1 MRRGAAWLL
10 AAAALTPAVA
20 LAHERF
26 VKHNLKY
33 PLHLEYFHRTPGAL
47 LGMNANMRQIG
58 MLTFA
63 VLAAFLIVWFFR
75 QRIDS
80 YLDRALQGR
89 LPGAPQR
96 FVHELASFVMD
107 KPVRL
112 GWFHAVGEW
121 AVILFLRSPA
131 LVLMYSATNDSL
143 VMPSYPLEPTSAG
156 FFKFVQVGLGLLIL
170 TQAFLPLSGALILG
184 TWLYLFRW
192 GWMVAVDALP
202 VVTVAAVYV
211 SSPWQ
216 SHKLAITQLN
226 QRQMR
231 WVRLILGFGFT
242 ALGWFKLYNHNLT
255 AGVADNY
262 PWVMDDPLLRFFAM
276 GTDPTFR
283 RENWIVAFGMSEVLS
298 GFMLMTGVFTRV
310 WCLMMLW
317 VFTKLML
324 VDFGW
329 DEIPHIYPIGA
340 LMAVMF
346 SNKLDTEFSR
356 VEDLERKAAERG
368 RIAGQFGVVV
378 TASLAIA
385 LGAVLPILYLL
396 TFADRSNL

>member
-10 AAAALTPAVA
+10 AGLALMPAVV

-33 PLHLEYFHRTPGAL
+33 PLHDEYFRRTPGAL
-47 LGMNANMRQIG
+47 LGMNPNMLRIG
-58 MLTFA
+58 SVVFA

-75 QRIDS
+75 QRIDT
-80 YLDRALQGR
+80 LVDRVVQAR

-96 FVHELASFVMD
+96 IVHEVASFVMD
-107 KPVRL
+107 KPVRV
-112 GWFHAVGEW
+112 GWFHALGEW

-143 VMPSYPLEPTSAG
+143 VMPSYPLEPTSAT
-156 FFKFVQVGLGLLIL
+156 FFKFIQVALGILIL
-170 TQAFLPLSGALILG
+170 TQMFLPLSGALILG

-216 SHKLAITQLN
+216 SHKLAITNLN
-226 QRQMR
+226 RQQMR
-231 WVRLILGFGFT
+231 WVRLILGFGFV

-262 PWVMDDPLLRFFAM
+262 PWVMNDPMLGFFSM
-276 GTDPTFR
+276 GTDPAFH
-283 RENWIVAFGMSEVLS
+283 RENWIVSFGLAEVLS

-317 VFTKLML
+317 VFTKLMV

-356 VEDLERKAAERG
+356 VEDLERKAARG
-368 RIAGQFGVVV
+368 GRTARQLAVVV
-378 TASLAIA
+378 AASLAIA
-385 LGAVLPILYLL
+385 LVAVFPLLYLL

>member
-10 AAAALTPAVA
+10 AATVLLPDVV

-33 PLHLEYFHRTPGAL
+33 PLHLEYFRQTPGAL
-47 LGMNANMRQIG
+47 LGLNPNMRQIG
-58 MLTFA
+58 SVAFA
-63 VLAAFLIVWFFR
+63 LLAAFLILWFFR
-75 QRIDS
+75 QRINAFV
-80 YLDRALQGR
+80 DRAVQAR
-89 LPGAPQR
+89 LPGEPQR
-96 FVHELASFVMD
+96 IVHELASFVMD

-112 GWFHAVGEW
+112 GWFHALGEW

-143 VMPSYPLEPTSAG
+143 VMPSYPLEPTSAT

-170 TQAFLPLSGALILG
+170 TQAFLPLSGALVLG

-226 QRQMR
+226 RRQMR
-231 WVRLILGFGFT
+231 WVRLILGFGFA

-262 PWVMDDPLLRFFAM
+262 PWVMNDPLLAFFTM

-283 RENWIVAFGMSEVLS
+283 RENWIVSFGLAEVLS
-298 GFMLMTGVFTRV
+298 GFMIMTGVFTRF
-310 WCLMMLW
+310 WCLVMLW

-356 VEDLERKAAERG
+356 VEALERKAAERG
-368 RIAGQFGVVV
+368 KVVGQFAVVV
-378 TASLAIA
+378 AASLAIA
-385 LGAVLPILYLL
+385 LLAVLPILYLL

>member
-1 MRRGAAWLL
+1 MRRGAAWML
-10 AAAALTPAVA
+10 AGLSLAPGVV

-33 PLHLEYFHRTPGAL
+33 PLHLEYFRRTPGAL
-47 LGMNANMRQIG
+47 LGMNPNLLRIG
-58 MLTFA
+58 TVEFV

-75 QRIDS
+75 QRIDG
-80 YLDRALQGR
+80 LVDRVVQAR
-89 LPGAPQR
+89 LPGTPQR
-96 FVHELASFVMD
+96 IVHEVASFVMD

-112 GWFHAVGEW
+112 GWFHGLGEW

-131 LVLMYSATNDSL
+131 LVLMYSATNDAL
-143 VMPSYPLEPTSAG
+143 VMPSYPLEPTSAS
-156 FFKFVQVGLGLLIL
+156 FFKFIQVALGLMIL
-170 TQAFLPLSGALILG
+170 TQVFLPLSGALILG

-216 SHKLAITQLN
+216 SHKLAITNLN
-226 QRQMR
+226 REQMR

-242 ALGWFKLYNHNLT
+242 ALGWFKIYNHNLV

-262 PWVMDDPLLRFFAM
+262 PWVMNDPMLGFFSM
-276 GTDPTFR
+276 GTDPAFR
-283 RENWIVAFGMSEVLS
+283 RENWIVSFGLAEVLS

-317 VFTKLML
+317 VFTKLMV

-329 DEIPHIYPIGA
+329 DEIPHIYPIAA
-340 LMAVMF
+340 LLAVMF
-346 SNKLDTEFSR
+346 SNKLETTFSR
-356 VEDLERKAAERG
+356 VEDVERKAVRG
-368 RIAGQFGVVV
+368 GTTAAQLGVVV
-378 TASLAIA
+378 AASLAIA
-385 LGAVLPILYLL
+385 LAAVFPLLYLL

>member
-10 AAAALTPAVA
+10 AAVVLAPTVAV
-20 LAHERF
+20 AHERF

-33 PLHLEYFHRTPGAL
+33 PLHLEYFRRTPGAL
-47 LGMNANMRQIG
+47 LGMNPNMRQIG
-58 MLTFA
+58 TVVFA

-75 QRIDS
+75 RTIDAFV
-80 YLDRALQGR
+80 DRVVQGR

-96 FVHELASFVMD
+96 VVHEVASFVMD
-107 KPVRL
+107 QSVRV
-112 GWFHAVGEW
+112 GWFHALGEW

-143 VMPSYPLEPTSAG
+143 VMPSYPLEPTSAT

-202 VVTVAAVYV
+202 LVTVAAVYV
-211 SSPWQ
+211 TSPWQ
-216 SHKLAITQLN
+216 SHKLAITRLN
-226 QRQMR
+226 RRQMR
-231 WVRLILGFGFT
+231 WVRLTLGFGFVT
-242 ALGWFKLYNHNLT
+242 LGWFKIYNHNLA

-262 PWVMDDPLLRFFAM
+262 PWVMNDPMLGFFSM

-283 RENWIVAFGMSEVLS
+283 RENWIVSFGLAEVLS

-310 WCLMMLW
+310 WCLLMLW

-356 VEDLERKAAERG
+356 VEDLERKAAQSG
-368 RIAGQFGVVV
+368 RIAGQLGVVV
-378 TASLAIA
+378 AASLGIA
-385 LGAVLPILYLL
+385 AAAVFPLLYLL
-396 TFADRSNL
+396 AFADRSNL